1 MTQNSLHKP
10 RAFRKFDGMDWRGVD
25 PELSLLFDSMAGPGR
40 LYALERQFWLELWH
54 VPVLEAVDDHGIE
67 ARHYGPIRA
76 FAFPCEPRLS
86 LFNILLGAD
95 RAGAVERG
103 HLAEALDWTES
114 LGLDLRVPVRSEGEF
129 GEPDAAEDQLNRR
142 GYRRTG
148 SLAML
153 ARPAAPP
160 GFDAPPGIEVELLAG
175 ESMVETFS
183 HLLAPAYGL
192 EWTGEGFIVG
202 LPGRRDWRTY
212 IASDSE
218 GPFAAAA
225 MMMHYDAPQLGFA
238 GTVEE
243 CRGRGAHMALLH
255 RQLEDARATGAS
267 ELLAITE
274 ESLECPS
281 TLSAGAR
288 NLLRA
293 GFALVAVRTVW
304 QPPEELIAPAEDEE
318 GEEGEWGRSDWDGED
333 EGPDD
338 DHDFEFGA

>member
-1 MTQNSLHKP
+1 
-10 RAFRKFDGMDWRGVD
+10 MDWRGVD

-40 LYALERQFWLELWH
+40 LYALERQFWLELWQ
-54 VPVLEAVDDHGIE
+54 VPVLEAVDDNGIE

-129 GEPDAAEDQLNRR
+129 GEPDAAEDHLNRR

-160 GFDAPPGIEVELLAG
+160 GFPAPPRIEVEELAG

-212 IASDSE
+212 IASDAS
-218 GPFAAAA
+218 GPISAAAT
-225 MMMHYDAPQLGFA
+225 MMHYDAPQLGFA
-238 GTVEE
+238 GTIEE
-243 CRGRGAHMALLH
+243 CRGGGGQMALLH
-255 RQLEDARATGAS
+255 RQIEDAAAATEAS
-267 ELLAITE
+267 ELLAVTE

-293 GFALVAVRTVW
+293 GFRLVDVRTVW
-304 QPPEELIAPAEDEE
+304 QPPEELIAPAEE
-318 GEEGEWGRSDWDGED
+318 GED
-333 EGPDD
+333 EDGDEGQGFTLE
-338 DHDFEFGA
+338 H